1 MWAIICCV
9 GKLLLNSGDVALKCF
24 STVLI
29 VLIYVKSYL
38 FLDID
43 LIYDVFVYLKE
54 SGISEHTITY

>member
-1 MWAIICCV
+1 MWAIICCL

-43 LIYDVFVYLKE
+43 GIGNIVFLMAR
-54 SGISEHTITY
+54 